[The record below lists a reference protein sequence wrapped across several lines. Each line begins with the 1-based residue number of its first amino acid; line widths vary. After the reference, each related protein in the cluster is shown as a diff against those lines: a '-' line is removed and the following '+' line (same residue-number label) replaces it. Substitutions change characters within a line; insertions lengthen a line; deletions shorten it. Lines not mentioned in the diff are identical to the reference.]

1 MSYQIRISEDAYLRF
16 KRLDKSIKSK
26 IIKAIEDL
34 KVKDSGKR
42 LKGYSS
48 FIVKKVGQ
56 YRIVYVVDNKNKI
69 KIIYFIGDHKEYEKW
84 YTHI

>member
-1 MSYQIRISEDAYLRF
+1 MSYQILFSEDAYHMF

-26 IIKAIEDL
+26 IIKAIDGI

-42 LKGYSS
+42 LKGHSN

-56 YRIVYVVDNKNKI
+56 YRIVYVIDNKDMVKVV
-69 KIIYFIGDHKEYEKW
+69 YFVGDHKEYEKW
-84 YTHI
+84 YTHL